1 MEVCGEGA
9 GVALEASAP
18 DAALDLGRG
27 PSRDRVR
34 GLGLDR
40 GEGLLGSGGRVQQ
53 WREQGRRWW
62 DLAGAIRGKSEVVE
76 GWVRSLERNH
86 REGRAAL
93 GREQGRE
100 VRELGVLRPRRLG
113 YREARFEKIKQR
125 REYVAGMY
133 EYQPDQEHWQN
144 EWRRGV
150 ARKAKG
156 DLDALIQ
163 SLPEGDRKELE
174 RRDRKHPPPAMP
186 QQQPAETQEQSRGY
200 GPPR

>member
-1 MEVCGEGA
+1 M
-9 GVALEASAP
+9 
-18 DAALDLGRG
+18 
-27 PSRDRVR
+27 
-34 GLGLDR
+34 
-40 GEGLLGSGGRVQQ
+40 
-53 WREQGRRWW
+53 
-62 DLAGAIRGKSEVVE
+62 
-76 GWVRSLERNH
+76 
-86 REGRAAL
+86 
-93 GREQGRE
+93 
-100 VRELGVLRPRRLG
+100 RELGVLRPRRLG